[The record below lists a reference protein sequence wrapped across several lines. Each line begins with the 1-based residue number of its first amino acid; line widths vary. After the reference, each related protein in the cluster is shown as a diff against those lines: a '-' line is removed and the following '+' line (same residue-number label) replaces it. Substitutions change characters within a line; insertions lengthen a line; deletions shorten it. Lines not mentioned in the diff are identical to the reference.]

1 MSNKDR
7 MVRQKPFLKS
17 ILRGASHARRKA
29 LVDYANRDQIN
40 AVSELVLNTLKG
52 HVPISQATHQRLE
65 RHKTTLRKLAQRTT
79 SLKAKKRLLNAQ
91 KGGGFWQGLDCCHR
105 QCRI

>member
-1 MSNKDR
+1 

-17 ILRGASHARRKA
+17 ILREANRKRRNA
-29 LVDYANRDQIN
+29 LVDQANKDQIN

-52 HVPISQATHQRLE
+52 HVPISQATHRRLE
-65 RHKTTLRKLAQRTT
+65 RHKNVLRKLAQRTT
-79 SLKAKKRLLNAQ
+79 SLKAKKRLLVAQ
-91 KGGGFWQGLDCCHR
+91 KGGAFWQGLDCCHR

>member
-1 MSNKDR
+1 
-7 MVRQKPFLKS
+7 MVRQKPFLEG
-17 ILRGASHARRKA
+17 ILREANSKRRKA
-29 LVDYANRDQIN
+29 MVDYANKDQIN

-52 HVPISQATHQRLE
+52 HVPISQATRQRLQK
-65 RHKTTLRKLAQRTT
+65 HKTVLRKLARRTT

-91 KGGGFWQGLDCCHR
+91 KGGAFWQGLDCCHR

>member
-7 MVRQKPFLKS
+7 MVRQRPFLQS
-17 ILRGASHARRKA
+17 ILQEANKKRRAA
-29 LVDYANRDQIN
+29 LIDYANKDQIN

-52 HVPISQATHQRLE
+52 RVPISQATHSQLA
-65 RHKTTLRKLAQRTT
+65 RHKNTLRKLARRTST
-79 SLKAKKRLLNAQ
+79 LKARKKLLQAQ
-91 KGGGFWQGLDCCHR
+91 KGGGFWKGLECCHR

>member
-7 MVRQKPFLKS
+7 MVRQKPFLQS
-17 ILRGASHARRKA
+17 ILREAKHARRKA
-29 LVDYANRDQIN
+29 KLEYANKDQIN

-52 HVPISQATHQRLE
+52 RVPISQATHQRLAK
-65 RHKTTLRKLAQRTT
+65 HKNVLRKLARRTT
-79 SLKAKKRLLNAQ
+79 SLKAKKRLLSAQ

>member
-17 ILRGASHARRKA
+17 ILREANRNKRKA
-29 LVDYANRDQIN
+29 LVDYANKDQIN

-52 HVPISQATHQRLE
+52 RVPISEATRKKMA
-65 RHKTTLRKLAQRTT
+65 RHKGALRKLAKRTT

-91 KGGGFWQGLDCCHR
+91 RGGGFWQGLDCCHR

>member
-7 MVRQKPFLKS
+7 MVRQKPFLQS
-17 ILRGASHARRKA
+17 ILREAKHARRKA
-29 LVDYANRDQIN
+29 KLEYANKDQIN

-52 HVPISQATHQRLE
+52 RVPISQATHQRLAK
-65 RHKTTLRKLAQRTT
+65 HKSVLRKLARRTT
-79 SLKAKKRLLNAQ
+79 SLKTKKQLLSAQ